1 MYGIKGRDANFK
13 KYTFMKSQNKVKV
26 FLVDDDSLFLKLLSL
41 EFIQNGNFE
50 VHTFASGEL
59 CLAHLS
65 DHPDLIVLDYHLNGV
80 DKDAMNGIDTLIKI
94 KAYLSTIPVIM
105 LSSQD
110 KIEVAVSCMYH
121 GAFDYVVKSET
132 SFLRLQK
139 AIDTIFSLMKI
150 EKELQWYMNRM

>member
-1 MYGIKGRDANFK
+1 MTSKE
-13 KYTFMKSQNKVKV
+13 KVKV

-41 EFIQNGNFE
+41 EFIENGNFE
-50 VHTFASGEL
+50 IQTFSSGES
-59 CLAHLS
+59 CVSHLS
-65 DHPDLIVLDYHLNGV
+65 EKPDLIVLDYHLNGV

-110 KIEVAVSCMYH
+110 KIEVAVSSMYH

-139 AIDTIFSLMKI
+139 AINTIFSYKKI

>member
-1 MYGIKGRDANFK
+1 
-13 KYTFMKSQNKVKV
+13 MKIQDKVKI

-41 EFIQNGNFE
+41 EFIEKGNFE

-59 CLAHLS
+59 CLANLS
-65 DHPDLIVLDYHLNGV
+65 DTPDIIVLDYHLNGV
-80 DKDAMNGIDTLIKI
+80 DKNAMNGIDTLIKI

-110 KIEVAVSCMYH
+110 KIEVAVSTMYH

-139 AIDTIFSLMKI
+139 AIDTIFSLKKI

>member
-1 MYGIKGRDANFK
+1 MRQAD
-13 KYTFMKSQNKVKV
+13 KVKV
-26 FLVDDDSLFLKLLSL
+26 FLVDDDSLFLKLLSI
-41 EFIQNGNFE
+41 EFIENGNFDIQ
-50 VHTFASGEL
+50 TFASGEL

-65 DHPDLIVLDYHLNGV
+65 ENPDLIVLDYHLNGI
-80 DKDAMNGIDTLIKI
+80 DKTAMNGIDTLIKI

-110 KIEVAVSCMYH
+110 KIDVAVSSMYH

-139 AIDTIFSLMKI
+139 AINTIFSYKKI
-150 EKELQWYMNRM
+150 EKELHWYMNRM

>member
-1 MYGIKGRDANFK
+1 M
-13 KYTFMKSQNKVKV
+13 SQANKVKI
-26 FLVDDDSLFLKLLSL
+26 FLVDDDSLFLKLLSI
-41 EFIQNGNFE
+41 EFIENGNFDIQ
-50 VHTFASGEL
+50 TFASGEL
-59 CLAHLS
+59 CIAHLS
-65 DHPDLIVLDYHLNGV
+65 EKPDLIVLDYHLNGI
-80 DKDAMNGIDTLIKI
+80 DKNAMNGIDTLIKI

-110 KIEVAVSCMYH
+110 KIDVAVSSMYH

-139 AIDTIFSLMKI
+139 AINTIFSYKKI

>member
-1 MYGIKGRDANFK
+1 MITQD
-13 KYTFMKSQNKVKV
+13 KVKI

-41 EFIQNGNFE
+41 EFTQNGNFE
-50 VHTFASGEL
+50 IQTFSSGEL
-59 CLAHLS
+59 CLENLS
-65 DHPDLIVLDYHLNGV
+65 DTPDIIVLDYHLNGV
-80 DKDAMNGIDTLIKI
+80 DKNAMNGIDTLIKI

-110 KIEVAVSCMYH
+110 KIEVAVSSMYH

-139 AIDTIFSLMKI
+139 AIDTIFSLKKV